1 MILFF
6 NYIIPNPFYM
16 KMHGN
21 TIIFILYACC
31 PWWHHECFSLSSIS
45 RNGEVTKRNPYIL

>member
-1 MILFF
+1 
-6 NYIIPNPFYM
+6 M